1 MDQPA
6 YQRIAADIRRRIHSG
21 EWQPGRLLPSWR
33 WLADQYGVS
42 QGAVRVAIRQL
53 RDEWLV
59 EGTQR
64 AQLWVAYPPAVRT
77 LTDADAEWPYA
88 RGDGE
93 SGSCNAGENL
103 AGRLDVPYGT
113 ILHWERR
120 ELLDPGARPAI
131 LITTWQQPVANIHE
145 HETARCE
152 IRPHVLT
159 GVEAALFGLAV
170 GMPALLVERTRY
182 GADGKPVQIA
192 DLVLPADR
200 WRIGWASSAT

>member
-1 MDQPA
+1 MDRPA

-33 WLADQYGVS
+33 WLADQYGVGFS
-42 QGAVRVAIRQL
+42 TVRRAIGQL

-59 EGTQR
+59 EGVQR

-77 LTDADAEWPYA
+77 LTDADAEWPYG

-93 SGSCNAGENL
+93 SGSCDAGEGL
-103 AGRLDVPYGT
+103 AGRLGVPYGT
-113 ILHWERR
+113 LLHWARR
-120 ELLDPGARPAI
+120 ELLDPGGRPAM
-131 LITTWQQPVANIHE
+131 LITAWQQPGVGAHSS
-145 HETARCE
+145 ARCE
-152 IRPHVLT
+152 VRPHVLT
-159 GVEAALFGLAV
+159 SVEASLFGLAV

-182 GADGKPVQIA
+182 GVDGQPVQVA

-200 WRIGWASSAT
+200 WRIGWASAG